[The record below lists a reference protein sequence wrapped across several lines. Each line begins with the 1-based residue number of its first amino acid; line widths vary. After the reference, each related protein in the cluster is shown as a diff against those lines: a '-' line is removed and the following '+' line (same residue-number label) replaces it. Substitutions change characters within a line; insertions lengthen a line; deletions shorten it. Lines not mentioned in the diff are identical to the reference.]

1 MAKAST
7 TLDWCIVRLGEDH
20 NWWVG
25 EVSDAVRWDVDGL
38 SIIDPRQVAHLV
50 ELIEPLRDYGFDQ
63 DVFEAAFIPFRI
75 EKEAGA
81 GKVRLKRVKES
92 LIDSDEKLFA
102 LADVLDD
109 ENGPYADLLDHL
121 TRCRVKM
128 LNDIFKFESKLTVD
142 EVEDEI
148 REDQN
153 THFIEGKAIHT
164 FDELTA
170 ILDYM
175 PAGYDADGE
184 ETEKPSAEDED
195 DADLPDLDEAE
206 EEKLKNDESL
216 KWDNDEEG
224 DEDKDKDED
233 GEEKEKDEDDDDGDD
248 GNPWLEVVLQEG
260 RQNQIRVMFKH
271 FGKLVEKLRRVRI
284 GFLELDVPPG
294 RYRSLTPQEV
304 KKFKKL
310 LKMESNKCSCHF
322 LATRSGHA
330 AFQGIRCYDAQFI
343 FQTFSSDCF
352 YILKRFGI
360 FLRKS

>member
-20 NWWVG
+20 NWWVS
-25 EVSDAVRWDVDGL
+25 EVSDPVRWDVDGL
-38 SIIDPRQVAHLV
+38 SIIDPRQVAHLI

-63 DVFEAAFIPFRI
+63 DVFESAFFPFRI
-75 EKEAGA
+75 EKEAGP

-92 LIDSDEKLFA
+92 LIDSEEKLFA

-195 DADLPDLDEAE
+195 DADLPELDEAE

-216 KWDNDEEG
+216 KWD
-224 DEDKDKDED
+224 DEDGDGEEKDEKDED
-233 GEEKEKDEDDDDGDD
+233 KEKDEDDDADGDD
-248 GNPWLEVVLQEG
+248 DADDDDKPKKKV
-260 RQNQIRVMFKH
+260 R
-271 FGKLVEKLRRVRI
+271 GKR
-284 GFLELDVPPG
+284 
-294 RYRSLTPQEV
+294 
-304 KKFKKL
+304 
-310 LKMESNKCSCHF
+310 
-322 LATRSGHA
+322 
-330 AFQGIRCYDAQFI
+330 
-343 FQTFSSDCF
+343 
-352 YILKRFGI
+352 
-360 FLRKS
+360 